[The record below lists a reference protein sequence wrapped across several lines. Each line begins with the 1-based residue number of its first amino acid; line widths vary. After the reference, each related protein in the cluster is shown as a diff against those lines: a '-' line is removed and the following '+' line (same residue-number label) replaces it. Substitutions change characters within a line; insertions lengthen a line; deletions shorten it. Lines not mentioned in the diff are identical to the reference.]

1 MTERIDLKALKEAAE
16 KVVAA
21 DGGLEASAAIDQ
33 FDYLCNAETALRLV
47 AVVEAA
53 LRENKLFKDDDHV
66 TSIDATISYSVARD
80 ELETALHPFT
90 EST

>member
-16 KVVAA
+16 KVMAA
-21 DGGLEASAAIDQ
+21 NAANDGLALSAALDE
-33 FDYLCNAETALRLV
+33 FDYLCTAETVLGFV

-53 LRENKLFKDDDHV
+53 LELTAHGPNAFGVL
-66 TSIDATISYSVARD
+66 D
-80 ELETALHPFT
+80 EHTALVQALHPFT

>member
-21 DGGLEASAAIDQ
+21 DGGLEASPAIDQ
-33 FDYLCNAETALRLV
+33 FDYLCNAETALWLV

-53 LRENKLFKDDDHV
+53 RAHV
-66 TSIDATISYSVARD
+66 NDPPLMTQHLSWHEKYNDLVS
-80 ELETALHPFT
+80 ALQPFT
-90 EST
+90 VTE